1 MEYWYSAE
9 VEQAV
14 LSALNET
21 EMVLTSV
28 LISEFKSGIL
38 GDISMELS
46 YIPIVMGPD
55 FVEFYPARS
64 SYSRTDNKVFH
75 SPQLDFEIFRYG
87 TSGERERAYIEGLLL
102 AKPLLR
108 QAGLDEIQT
117 AEFESKL
124 HRLLVQ

>member
-9 VEQAV
+9 VEQTV
-14 LSALNET
+14 LSALIET
-21 EMVLTSV
+21 EMVLTSRLV
-28 LISEFKSGIL
+28 FEFKRGSL
-38 GDISMELS
+38 GDNSMELS

-64 SYSRTDNKVFH
+64 SYSRRDNKVFH
-75 SPQLDFEIFRYG
+75 SPQLDFEVFRHG
-87 TSGERERAYIEGLLL
+87 TPGERARAYIEGLVL

-108 QAGLDEIQT
+108 QAGLDEMQT

-124 HRLLVQ
+124 HRLFVQ